1 MDNEKWLTK
10 KRIAAIV
17 LMAVLVV
24 IPAILATISI
34 LSYTIFAPEEVLV
47 VESAELYGSRVRV
60 RVRNTT
66 TGTVFLASEYK
77 NGTLVT
83 HIKIL
88 SVPPRGKACFML
100 SGAYAPGDQV
110 KLVTREGDQI
120 IFEVQ

>member
-1 MDNEKWLTK
+1 MDNQKWLTK

-34 LSYTIFAPEEVLV
+34 LSYTIFAPEEVLM
-47 VESAELYGSRVRV
+47 VESAELYGSKVWV
-60 RVRNTT
+60 CVRNTT

-83 HIKIL
+83 HTKTL
-88 SVPPRGKACFML
+88 SVPPRGRARFML